1 MYFIKVGDGTKIVVE
16 DLNRTS
22 NKVIVM
28 VHGWPL
34 NRKMWE
40 YQQNMLL
47 DLGYRVVSYDI
58 RGFGE
63 SDASCDNYSYDQLA
77 TDLWCVIDNLKVN
90 SVTLMGFSMGG
101 AICAH
106 YMAMFENEK
115 VNKLILVGAAAPS
128 FVKNSRNPFGSTT
141 ENMDTL
147 IMQTYCDRPKMVS
160 DFQDKVF
167 ALQHSSPYKIWF
179 RNLCFSASG
188 IGTIKTAISLRN
200 EDIYDDLEKIKVPTV
215 ILHGKLDQICPFGFA
230 EIMEKEIPNA
240 TLVPFEFSGHGIFY
254 DELEKFNQV
263 LLQFL
268 EK

>member
-22 NKVIVM
+22 DKVIVM
-28 VHGWPL
+28 VHGWPI

-40 YQQNMLL
+40 YQQDMLV

-63 SDASCDNYSYDQLA
+63 SDASSDGYSYDQLA
-77 TDLWCVIDNLKVN
+77 TDLWCVIDNLKVD

-101 AICAH
+101 AICVH

-115 VNKLILVGAAAPS
+115 VQKLVLVGAAAPS
-128 FVKNSRNPFGSTT
+128 FTKNSRNPYGSTI
-141 ENMDTL
+141 EDTDVL
-147 IMQTYCDRPKMVS
+147 IVQAYRDRPEMVTE
-160 DFQDKVF
+160 FGNKVF
-167 ALQHSSPYKIWF
+167 ALHHSEPFQNWF
-179 RNLCFSASG
+179 RGLCFDASG

-200 EDIYDDLEKIKVPTV
+200 EDVYDDLAKIKVPTA
-215 ILHGKLDQICPFGFA
+215 ILHGKLDKICPFGFA
-230 EIMEKEIPNA
+230 TIMEKEIPNA

-268 EK
+268 ER